1 MMMMNAGR
9 GRGRGGGGSSQKLD
23 LVPTLPPLYPPCNNP
38 VPLNPALTKLVP
50 KNNEMIQHMMSNYA
64 VMPTS
69 CHPAP
74 PGFFVERYSDR
85 YCAPLQLKKN
95 LMYEIDHR
103 RLPSELGPQKVK
115 KRSKPINKVIEIK
128 AKRALEKLASM
139 QDKEDDEKEEEE
151 NDETPSKRSKSDA
164 VEDKEDEEEKPNAD
178 NDEEE
183 EEVDEELDEGNDY
196 MRDYFDNGEGYGD
209 SDEDN
214 LEDSSVY

>member
-1 MMMMNAGR
+1 MMLNSSR
-9 GRGRGGGGSSQKLD
+9 GRGRGGGSPQKLD

-38 VPLNPALTKLVP
+38 VPLNPSLTNLVP
-50 KNNEMIQHMMSNYA
+50 KYNEMIQHMMSNFA
-64 VMPTS
+64 VQPIS

-74 PGFFVERYSDR
+74 PGFIVERYSDR

-95 LMYEIDHR
+95 LTYEMDQR
-103 RLPSELGPQKVK
+103 RLPSELGAQKVK
-115 KRSKPINKVIEIK
+115 KRRKPSNKAIELK
-128 AKRALEKLASM
+128 AKKALEKLASLP
-139 QDKEDDEKEEEE
+139 ENDDKEEEDE
-151 NDETPSKRSKSDA
+151 NEETPAKRVKSDA

-178 NDEEE
+178 IDEEE